1 MALSFFH
8 LLDELSREQLMAM
21 PSISPEAFL
30 YLIQACEQ
38 GVESSDSLIRAHACS
53 SIYNICSYVVK
64 ETEKAERDSSSSV
77 DSSSRR
83 RSSIVSPSNQISGT
97 HWIMNYFRQFTQTLP
112 TLLSTVFNLVLFDD
126 NSDQWSLSRP
136 LYALMLL
143 QREYAIKYTSAV
155 IDQQLL
161 ERRAFVTTVS

>member
-1 MALSFFH
+1 
-8 LLDELSREQLMAM
+8 MAM

-30 YLIQACEQ
+30 YLMQACEQ

-64 ETEKAERDSSSSV
+64 ETEKAERDANSSSAEQ
-77 DSSSRR
+77 SSRR
-83 RSSIVSPSNQISGT
+83 RSSVIPPNQISGN
-97 HWIMNYFRQFTQTLP
+97 HWIMSYFRQFPQTLP
-112 TLLSTVFNLVLFDD
+112 TILSTVFNLVLFDD

-155 IDQQLL
+155 IDRQLP
-161 ERRAFVTTVS
+161 ERRSFVTTVSNFFFAVEVTTH